1 MPVMV
6 VFSIVLKQN
15 ISCKV
20 VCRIAYNGMNVIG
33 IVLCVVVLDQ
43 NRRTLNAIVVTFDR
57 LEASRPCKVKV
68 VYSGTTDS
76 LHQRV

>member
-1 MPVMV
+1 
-6 VFSIVLKQN
+6 
-15 ISCKV
+15 
-20 VCRIAYNGMNVIG
+20 
-33 IVLCVVVLDQ
+33 
-43 NRRTLNAIVVTFDR
+43 VTFDR